1 MNLEITSTK
10 DNVVHV
16 AVFGKVT
23 QDATS
28 RDVDPLAALL
38 GAEVYALNVLLN
50 LRDTEMVDSSGIGWL
65 LVCHKKF
72 KENGGRLICHSAP
85 PVVANVFR
93 LMRMDLVFECAAN
106 AAEAEKLAGVTS
118 QE

>member
-28 RDVDPLAALL
+28 RDVDQLADLI
-38 GAEVYALNVLLN
+38 GPETYTRNVLLN

-65 LVCHKKF
+65 LVRHKMF
-72 KENGGRLICHSAP
+72 QEHGGRLICYSAP

-93 LMRMDLVFECAAN
+93 LMRMDLVFESAAN